1 MKVSLIY
8 VGKTGKSFLIEGEKE
23 YTQRVKR
30 YVPFEVIELSD
41 VKNAKKRSEDEIKAI
56 EGKEILKHIKPN
68 DFVVLLDEKGKEYSS
83 MGFSKYIQKQ
93 FNSGNQGI
101 IFVIGGPYG
110 FDPSV
115 YSRANDKVALSK
127 LTFSHQMIRMFFIE
141 QLYRS
146 LAILR
151 NEPYHHQ

>member
-1 MKVSLIY
+1 M
-8 VGKTGKSFLIEGEKE
+8 GKTGKPFLIDGERE
-23 YTQRVKR
+23 YTQRVKH

-41 VKNAKKRSEDEIKAI
+41 IKNAKKRSEDEIKVL
-56 EGKEILKHIKPN
+56 EGTQILKIIKPS
-68 DFVVLLDEKGKEYSS
+68 DFVILLDENGSEYTSI
-83 MGFSKYIQKQ
+83 GFSNYIQKQ

-101 IFVIGGPYG
+101 VFVIGGPYG
-110 FDPSV
+110 FDPAV
-115 YSRANDKVALSK
+115 YHRADDKIALSK

-146 LAILR
+146 LTILR